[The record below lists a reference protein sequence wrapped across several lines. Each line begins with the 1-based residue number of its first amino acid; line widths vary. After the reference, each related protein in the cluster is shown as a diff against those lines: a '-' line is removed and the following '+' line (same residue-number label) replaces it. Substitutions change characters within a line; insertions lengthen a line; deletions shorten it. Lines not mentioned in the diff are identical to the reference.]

1 MESNTETRK
10 PASLS
15 KVQDDKLILVLGA
28 PRSGTTWLAKI
39 FDSHPQVVYRHE
51 PDTVDRDLQGIF
63 RSDQLDQHRKAAH
76 DYLHRLLQV
85 NTLKSSGSLPIF
97 RKHHH
102 NPLQHQFRTG
112 MIYTLRALEKLGRPG
127 QMATWIRVPD
137 MIDSENWDDL
147 KVVVKSVSS
156 LGRVRLFA
164 EALPSARIVFIV
176 RHPCGQIA
184 SMMRGVTL
192 GKFGEPPVR
201 EILGT
206 EQARQ
211 YGLTEK
217 RLDSLPAVEQFAWHW
232 AILNERAIEDLT
244 GLSAAKVVRYQ
255 DLCTDPLNVSKDLL
269 AFSGLSW
276 SAQTQAFIAESTC
289 YSGRDR
295 YYQVYKRSSLSLNK
309 WRDQL
314 DREDRRRILAV
325 VRQTSMRALYP
336 EHETPM

>member
-1 MESNTETRK
+1 MHKPPIPGTLASTDLYWAQAMESNTERLNGRK
-10 PASLS
+10 AASLS

-76 DYLHRLLQV
+76 DYLHRLLEV

-102 NPLQHQFRTG
+102 NPLQHQLRAG

-137 MIDSENWDDL
+137 MINSESWDDL

-176 RHPCGQIA
+176 RDPCGQIA

-217 RLDSLPAVEQFAWHW
+217 RLELAAGGGAVCVALGHP
-232 AILNERAIEDLT
+232 ERK
-244 GLSAAKVVRYQ
+244 G
-255 DLCTDPLNVSKDLL
+255 
-269 AFSGLSW
+269 
-276 SAQTQAFIAESTC
+276 
-289 YSGRDR
+289 DR
-295 YYQVYKRSSLSLNK
+295 GP
-309 WRDQL
+309 
-314 DREDRRRILAV
+314 DRLEHGEG
-325 VRQTSMRALYP
+325 RALPGSLYRP
-336 EHETPM
+336 AECFQGSVRLLWPQLVRANTGVHRRKHVL